1 MNALIKLLKKIFFK
15 KKDNLQQ
22 IEAPK
27 TEKMYLV
34 ILKKV

>member
-1 MNALIKLLKKIFFK
+1 MKEKAYIKKILFK

-22 IEAPK
+22 IEVPK
-27 TEKMYLV
+27 TEKLSQI